1 MPKGPNSFFIA
12 PDSDFIINGTI
23 SSSDDA
29 TGLYASKTVAAD
41 ANSGSMSSFVIGTPE
56 SNTTYQLKI
65 QNSGSNYSGTY
76 IQKTVGTSGSDDTL
90 VWNGEPDRR
99 FIWDV
104 HNPLLKNYTE
114 VLNYSS
120 TSPPTNY
127 YWEDSLTNE
136 TANNIQ
142 GVYFSV
148 LNKEFLYVSRFENMM
163 PRLYVASRNIK
174 NYEQSWTKEAEIT
187 TLSAST
193 LQPFYNISN
202 IDIAKRGLN
211 TAYEPVYSICEHIDG
226 KLKLAVKFNDEID
239 IYETSDGVSFN
250 LIARNILSRFK
261 GKRFV
266 NDLKI
271 ASSGPY
277 LKIVFVVSNSGFGK
291 STIKKWIGSLSSSD
305 GGASWDYSDVAN
317 SKDQG
322 GAGFNVLLS
331 NASFGNQNY
340 SYDLCG
346 LSDGSGRFILAYSRD
361 YAKEDVGIALQSTIN
376 LGYPSAFV
384 AFAVSSGNAR
394 FEIKEQLSVHNLG
407 LSAKPYLACSNDW
420 IWLVM
425 GGVKNPVGAG
435 FERRGTYGSG
445 SQQFAG
451 AALASQNGE
460 GWNYYIQPNT
470 RENSMF
476 YLRIDSDLN
485 KDKWKNLGDDKTSI
499 PIGGETWFFPSLKS
513 SKTTDGIGS
522 YFFIPASGNLYSCG
536 PYISFCGIGWPQWN
550 DSLEDLTNNVADLGS
565 FNRFAQ
571 YYRFSGWMLRPP
583 YINLGL
589 NTLSENIID
598 MVDKFSQQ
606 EKGII
611 SIAEFNYIWG
621 KPVEVN
627 VNGNSKFKSL
637 WGQRRIGTAF
647 LQLREDSLH
656 FKELPS
662 AAVAYQCN
670 YYYYRC
676 PTVADANHW
685 TMGAG
690 QRVGSLIIAQA
701 AEDFNDTD
709 VRYPMFPLGMKVTDS
724 FESGLSSWIQ
734 PKKKKLF
741 SEHTDGS
748 CIQFVFGGVQNGS
761 TSRNSI
767 GIKINSFTRG
777 SQVPAGITDDAFLY
791 EYFLRMSQNSLALYN
806 TSKDSSTSYYRESTA
821 TLINTLTLG
830 ASFGASDFSNSF
842 WEGRLS
848 FHINRE
854 SFLHIISIVFSVRLL
869 GTETWQDST
878 VVQKYIDTQGLG
890 VAVGSDGYKFLG
902 IQGISFGLFP
912 DSASTV
918 SRQVKFRSLKVCQGS
933 DMMHAQMI
941 INNSNSTFTPS
952 VNLIR
957 GRMLAP
963 NPAYLGSGQSVSW
976 GGIGGKFGDL
986 FDTKIK
992 SSYNV
997 ENTIKVSS
1005 PRFEYRTKG
1014 DNTSNLKASVA
1025 RAVYQLPDETRTANA
1040 LGNYGLYHTG
1050 LAILNTNVEKIK
1062 IEYCDLS
1069 DFSSDIYTVGEKSL
1083 KLIQGRTTDALNN
1096 KIVVTYDGES
1106 SARNPNDTSYTSSD
1120 SVSYYLKFTTGSLA
1134 HKSYKITKTNGA
1146 NVILDCNDEVLDT
1159 TKVSVGTTIQI
1170 YSDRMVSTYS
1180 QFPTANK
1187 YMRVTLTCHLG
1198 TTDYIK
1204 MGSLCAGTSFS
1215 LERVPINWEHSVG
1228 VAGNV
1233 TEFNSRSGVR
1243 WGYREGP
1250 SVRTFSGEII
1260 GDVFDDERENIKN
1273 IAEQATRFNSYP
1285 VAMIFDG
1292 DRGAAFDTVGDDASA
1307 KAFIDPTN
1315 VLYGTINPELEMV
1328 NEGWRYDETNSE
1340 WKVVGNLQLTVIE
1353 VV

>member
-12 PDSDFIINGTI
+12 PDSDFVINGTI

-29 TGLYASKTVAAD
+29 TGLYASKTVAATG
-41 ANSGSMSSFVIGTPE
+41 NSGSMSSFVIGTPE

-65 QNSGSNYSGTY
+65 QDSGSNYSGTY
-76 IQKTVGTSGSDDTL
+76 IQKTVGTTGSDDTL
-90 VWNGEPDRR
+90 IWHGEPDRR
-99 FIWDV
+99 YMWDI
-104 HNPLLKNYTE
+104 HNPLLKTYDQNYT
-114 VLNYSS
+114 YSS
-120 TSPPTNY
+120 TSPPAGY

-136 TANNIQ
+136 TVTNIQ

-148 LNKEFLYVSRFENMM
+148 VNKEFIYVTKFTNFKAE
-163 PRLYVASRNIK
+163 LWVANRDIR
-174 NYEQSWTKEAEIT
+174 NYEMAWTSQGQIT
-187 TLSAST
+187 TVST
-193 LQPFYNISN
+193 YLNPTDNLN
-202 IDIAKRGLN
+202 AIDGNKRGIN
-211 TAYEPVYSICEHIDG
+211 TNYEPIFSICEHIDG

-239 IYETSDGVSFN
+239 IYESTDGVSFT
-250 LIARNILSRFK
+250 LIAKNILSRFT

-266 NDLKI
+266 NHLKI

-277 LKIVFVVSNSGFGK
+277 LKIAFVITDAGIKK
-291 STIKKWIGSLSSSD
+291 SSVKKWIGSLTSAD
-305 GGASWDYSDVAN
+305 GGASWDYSDVADSEQN
-317 SKDQG
+317 G
-322 GAGFNVLLS
+322 GAGLFALLS

-346 LSDGSGRFILAYSRD
+346 MSDGSGRFILAVTKDLFNEVTS
-361 YAKEDVGIALQSTIN
+361 AITSAFIN
-376 LGYPSAFV
+376 SGYPSSYVGFY
-384 AFAVSSGNAR
+384 VSSGNAR
-394 FEIKEQLSVHNLG
+394 FEEKKQLVVHNLQ
-407 LSAKPYLACSNDW
+407 LSAKPYIATNNDW
-420 IWLVM
+420 IWLV
-425 GGVKNPVGAG
+425 VSGAENSVLDG
-435 FERRGTYGSG
+435 WKRQEEATVSCGSA
-445 SQQFAG
+445 FALG
-451 AALASQNGE
+451 QVFTDK
-460 GWNYYIQPNT
+460 YYLENT
-470 RENSMF
+470 RENSM
-476 YLRIDSDLN
+476 YYMRIDSDLN
-485 KDKWKNLGDDKTSI
+485 LDKWKYLGANDIDVDVGGPNL
-499 PIGGETWFFPSLKS
+499 FFPKLKTG
-513 SKTTDGIGS
+513 KTTGALGS
-522 YFFIPASGNLYSCG
+522 YFFIPSSGNFYSCG
-536 PYISFCGIGWPQWN
+536 PYMAFCSIGWPQRV
-550 DSLEDLTNNVADLGS
+550 LENEEVNNINQVTDYSS

-571 YYRFSGWMLRPP
+571 YYRFSGWTLRPP

-589 NTLSENIID
+589 NPIFNNQID
-598 MVDKFSQQ
+598 MIDKFVHQ
-606 EKGII
+606 ETGVI
-611 SIAEFNYIWG
+611 SVSEFNYIWG
-621 KPVEVN
+621 KPRESN
-627 VNGNSKFKSL
+627 VRGNNWDRTL
-637 WGQRRIGTAF
+637 WSNRSEGAAFSQVYEDALLIYEAASVTANQSNF
-647 LQLREDSLH
+647 
-656 FKELPS
+656 
-662 AAVAYQCN
+662 
-670 YYYYRC
+670 YYFRC
-676 PTVADANHW
+676 PTVTW
-685 TMGAG
+685 TYTWTWGSG
-690 QRVGSLIIAQA
+690 QKDGSGVATSNP
-701 AEDFNDTD
+701 NDTD
-709 VRYPMFPLGMKVTDS
+709 VRSPLFPLTMKVTDS
-724 FESGLSSWIQ
+724 YDIPFSSWIQ
-734 PKKKKLF
+734 PKKKTM
-741 SEHTDGS
+741 SSQAPDGC
-748 CIQFVFGGVQNGS
+748 CIQFVFGGVLNGS
-761 TSRNSI
+761 TARNSV
-767 GIKINSFTRG
+767 GIKINSFSKNSETIFPF
-777 SQVPAGITDDAFLY
+777 VANDAILY
-791 EYFLRMSQNSLALYN
+791 EYFLRMSTNTLALYN
-806 TSKDSSTSYYRESTA
+806 TSAAPWADVFRETSAASV
-821 TLINTLTLG
+821 LSLTLG
-830 ASFGASDFSNSF
+830 ASFGSNTFGNAF
-842 WEGRLS
+842 WEGKLS
-848 FHINRE
+848 FYPNYE
-854 SFLHIISIVFSVRLL
+854 GGGKKVSIVLSVRLL
-869 GTETWQDST
+869 GTETWQDSSVVT
-878 VVQKYIDTQGLG
+878 VRISDHGTGINKATKPDLYYNLG
-890 VAVGSDGYKFLG
+890 F
-902 IQGISFGLFP
+902 QGITFGLFP
-912 DSASTV
+912 DSAYPATGP
-918 SRQVKFRSLKVCQGS
+918 RRVKFRSLKVCQGS
-933 DMMHAQMI
+933 DMTHAQMI
-941 INNSNSTFTPS
+941 INKANSNLPPEIN
-952 VNLIR
+952 VIR

-963 NPAYLGSGQSVSW
+963 NPAYLGTGQSVSW

-1025 RAVYQLPDETRTANA
+1025 RAVYQLPNEERGT
-1040 LGNYGLYHTG
+1040 NYGLYHTG
-1050 LAILNTNVEKIK
+1050 LAVLNTNVEKIK

-1106 SARNPNDTSYTSSD
+1106 SARNPNDTRYTSSD

-1292 DRGAAFDTVGDDASA
+1292 DRGTAFDTVGDDSSA

-1315 VLYGTINPELEMV
+1315 VLYGTINPELEMA